1 MWSSVFFP
9 IFPGTLKIIVIAFGL
24 TMAIN
29 LSIKQQAI
37 QQQESGENNVYVF
50 IHAYNLVAS
59 IWVLFFISALTE
71 ITLAGTF
78 GTWYWT
84 YNKNEIPPNAL
95 TSAFVT
101 SSKYHLGT
109 IAFGSLTITIC
120 RVLRII
126 FGIGARDNGCS
137 PMMCLRCF
145 LSCIEKFLRRFNRN
159 AYIMCAMHGRP
170 LCASALSAYQLILRN
185 VLRYV
190 ALDTVTGIVFGMS
203 KLLLAGGTGAIGY
216 ACFYD
221 DSLDEEEKK
230 MIWIPV
236 FVLAL
241 GTFFI
246 SSVFYSVYAMACETL
261 VLCFRK
267 WFDFFV
273 AKLNVFLDKFEGYFF
288 YS

>member
-1 MWSSVFFP
+1 
-9 IFPGTLKIIVIAFGL
+9 
-24 TMAIN
+24 
-29 LSIKQQAI
+29 
-37 QQQESGENNVYVF
+37 
-50 IHAYNLVAS
+50 
-59 IWVLFFISALTE
+59 
-71 ITLAGTF
+71 
-78 GTWYWT
+78 
-84 YNKNEIPPNAL
+84 
-95 TSAFVT
+95 
-101 SSKYHLGT
+101 
-109 IAFGSLTITIC
+109 
-120 RVLRII
+120 
-126 FGIGARDNGCS
+126 
-137 PMMCLRCF
+137 
-145 LSCIEKFLRRFNRN
+145 
-159 AYIMCAMHGRP
+159 MHGRP

-267 WFDFFV
+267 WFNFFV